1 MKRAFSTLCCIN
13 YNAEEIIELAKKNNL
28 AVELRVDD
36 KNIESFFGKKE
47 LFENANVEITDIA
60 ASIFVIS
67 EEISENAYKYID
79 LAENLNVKGV
89 RIFAGESPKT
99 FQDEIISDIPAII
112 KGIKKLCEYAKNK
125 NVEIWLETHS
135 ELSTGKLC
143 KDVLDD
149 VNMPNLKIIWDV
161 LHSIEYREVIQD
173 TIAHLGDKI
182 VHVHLKD
189 AVPPSNMNVCQYVHT
204 DLGVGIMAF
213 DEVISE
219 LKAMNFDGYYSL
231 EWESPWRPEIRELYP
246 DPNVL
251 LEKYNKILD
260 NCGE

>member
-13 YNAEEIIELAKKNNL
+13 YNVQEIIELAKNNNL
-28 AVELRVDD
+28 SVELRVDD
-36 KNIESFFGKKE
+36 KNIDNFFGKKE
-47 LFENANVEITDIA
+47 LFENAKVEITDIA
-60 ASIFVIS
+60 ASIFVRN

-79 LAENLNVKGV
+79 LAKNLNVKGV
-89 RIFAGESPKT
+89 RVFAGESPQE
-99 FQDEIISDIPAII
+99 FQNELISDIDGIV

-143 KDVLDD
+143 KEVLDG

-161 LHSIEYREVIQD
+161 LHSIEYKEDIYD
-173 TIAHLGDKI
+173 TIAYLGDKI
-182 VHVHLKD
+182 VHIHFKD
-189 AVPPSNMNVCQYVHT
+189 AVPPEDMNMCQYVHT

-219 LKAMNFDGYYSL
+219 LKAMNFDGYLSL

-246 DPNVL
+246 DVNVL
-251 LEKYNKILD
+251 LKKYNDILD
-260 NCGE
+260 AFGG